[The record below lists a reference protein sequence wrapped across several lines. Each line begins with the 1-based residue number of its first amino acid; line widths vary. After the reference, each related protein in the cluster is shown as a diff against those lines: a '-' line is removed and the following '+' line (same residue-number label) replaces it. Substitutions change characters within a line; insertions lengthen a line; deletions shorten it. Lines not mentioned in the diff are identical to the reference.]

1 MDSPY
6 FQEKVKLIRLVS
18 QRIYTYYF
26 LEYED
31 LHNFFISSILCWSFF
46 LFEFINMIALYLI

>member
-18 QRIYTYYF
+18 LCTYYL
-26 LEYED
+26 LECED
-31 LHNFFISSILCWSFF
+31 LHNFFISNILFCRCF